1 MTEEGL
7 SRTKICSIRP
17 QYTRWVAPN
26 LTHVDSGADEHRA
39 MRAHEYITERPDWSS
54 HLLTSFR
61 EHAQNMVLSAV
72 NAYVSNVAGGFSL
85 NLFAVDNSGKRY
97 ETAYK
102 HSFSA
107 DHMDPSI

>member
-1 MTEEGL
+1 MLIVGPMSTARCA
-7 SRTKICSIRP
+7 RTS
-17 QYTRWVAPN
+17 N
-26 LTHVDSGADEHRA
+26 D
-39 MRAHEYITERPDWSS
+39 ITGRPDWSS
-54 HLLTSFR
+54 HLSTSFR

-72 NAYVSNVAGGFSL
+72 NAYVSNVAGGFSF